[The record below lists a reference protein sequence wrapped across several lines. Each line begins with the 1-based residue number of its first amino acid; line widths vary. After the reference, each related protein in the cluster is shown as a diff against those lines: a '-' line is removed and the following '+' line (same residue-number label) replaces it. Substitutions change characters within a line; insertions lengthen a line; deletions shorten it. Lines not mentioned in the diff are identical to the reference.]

1 MDNQEGKQP
10 FFIRW
15 ARATVSFLRRIA
27 SAIGRR
33 VLNKGRSIAHFIKR
47 FPKGLVRFSKN
58 TPKRI
63 RRGTISF
70 AKRFNDGSK
79 GTKISHVIMGAGNF
93 FHKQY
98 TKGAIFL
105 ALQVGFFAI
114 MFGNPEIND
123 TPIGIASFRNFVT
136 LGTEEGDWFGAA
148 ADNSMLMLLFG
159 LVTALLVVFF
169 IAAYLSSIQSAY
181 TADIRVREGLKPTTF
196 KEDVAELLD
205 RRFHI
210 MLLTPAIIGVLTFT
224 VLPTLF
230 MILIAFTNFDKDV
243 VPALDLFSW
252 VGFDNFLTI
261 FQAGSEIGER
271 FFPVL
276 GWTLIWAFFATFT
289 CYIGGVLLALL
300 INKPSIKYKKL
311 WRTVF
316 VITIALP
323 QFVTLLAARQLV
335 SEAGPFN
342 ELLQN
347 VGILT
352 RPMSFLSQAESANT
366 ARMTVIMINL
376 WIGVPY
382 TMLITSGILM
392 NVPKDTYEAAM
403 IDGATKFQAFRNIT
417 VPYIIFI
424 TTPYLITSFVG
435 NITNFNVIFL
445 LTGGGPTVPGHT
457 AGETDLLITW
467 LYKLTIE
474 EGDVNIGSV
483 IAIFTFMITATAT
496 LITYRRSKA
505 YREEDTFQ

>member
-1 MDNQEGKQP
+1 MDNNEDKRSLIIRCFRAVAA
-10 FFIRW
+10 FFYRV
-15 ARATVSFLRRIA
+15 ASAFGRRILRN
-27 SAIGRR
+27 GRG
-33 VLNKGRSIAHFIKR
+33 LAHFIKV
-47 FPKGLVRFSKN
+47 FPKRFVRTMKNFGLVVKD
-58 TPKRI
+58 T
-63 RRGTISF
+63 TIAF
-70 AKRFNDGSK
+70 GKRFNDGST
-79 GTKISHVIMGAGNF
+79 GTKIAHVIMGAGNF
-93 FHKQY
+93 FHKRFI
-98 TKGAIFL
+98 KGIVFL
-105 ALQVGFFAI
+105 ALQIGFFAV
-114 MFGNPEIND
+114 MLGNPKIND
-123 TPIGIASFRNFVT
+123 TPIGIAAFRNFVT
-136 LGTEEGDWFGAA
+136 LGTEEGGWFGAA
-148 ADNSMLMLLFG
+148 ADNSMLMMLFG
-159 LVTALLVVFF
+159 LVTLLLVVFF
-169 IAAYLSSIQSAY
+169 IAAYLSNIHSAY
-181 TADIRVREGLKPTTF
+181 RSDLRVREGLEPTTF

-205 RRFHI
+205 RRFHVL
-210 MLLTPAIIGVLTFT
+210 LLTPAIIGVLTFT

-252 VGFDNFLTI
+252 VGFENFLMM

-276 GWTLIWAFFATFT
+276 GWTLIWAFFATFS
-289 CYIGGVLLALL
+289 CYIGGVFLALL
-300 INKPSIKYKKL
+300 INKPSVKYKKF

-347 VGILT
+347 IGILT
-352 RPMSFLSQAESANT
+352 RPMSFLSQADSANT
-366 ARMTVIMINL
+366 ARATVIMINL

-403 IDGATKFQAFRNIT
+403 IDGASKFQAFRHIT